1 MNTQQCKEQQ
11 SEHQGEHHNK
21 VKLERRRYY
30 LTQETSDKLDA
41 LAEHNNTTPSKMLEA
56 LIKALD

>member
-11 SEHQGEHHNK
+11 SEHNNK

-56 LIKALD
+56 LIKSLD

>member
-11 SEHQGEHHNK
+11 SEHNNK

-56 LIKALD
+56 LIKAAD

>member
-11 SEHQGEHHNK
+11 SEHHNK

-56 LIKALD
+56 LIKAAD

>member
-11 SEHQGEHHNK
+11 SEHHNK